1 MIIGLD
7 SDFSVC
13 LCWVHALF
21 LGYCFFSGFLEC
33 VLAVCFL
40 FYWPAWL
47 VSSGEFL
54 LVLEAGGREREGKW
68 SVDMLGLG
76 NPGNGSIWRV
86 KKFQEHPTL
95 SSAVCSLQLIEQG
108 VTT

>member
-1 MIIGLD
+1 M
-7 SDFSVC
+7 
-13 LCWVHALF
+13 
-21 LGYCFFSGFLEC
+21 
-33 VLAVCFL
+33 LAVCFP

-54 LVLEAGGREREGKW
+54 LVLEAGEREGEGKW

-76 NPGNGSIWRV
+76 NPGNASKWRV

-95 SSAVCSLQLIEQG
+95 SSALCSLQLIEQG
-108 VTT
+108 MST